1 MFSCFPDD
9 DKCEWRKLKGFI
21 EKFNSVHETDFML
34 SQCLDMDGLTG
45 PQPEFLVKNTQGKK
59 LVVEH
64 KIVVYPSDFLKRHRS
79 HHNFRYYLLS
89 HVSHA
94 FQDDVYIFTINE
106 SEIELSKT
114 ELKKI
119 AENIGNIL
127 LKNQDMIKKSCGV
140 QSSKPI
146 NWTFMRQ
153 TDYKRDNYT
162 SCKGVTIETICRD
175 PLSEE
180 FFREKEE
187 APAEIKKQLNK
198 HIEKTCIKFDGYS
211 DCLRIFVTELYGES
225 FCFSHEIL
233 LELIAS
239 MEIPKCIDQIWI
251 GYPEWVS
258 EDDYVTDYQLV
269 YPCREVTNR
278 Q

>member
-1 MFSCFPDD
+1 MLSDQIFPVKIEMFSCFPDD

-21 EKFNSVHETDFML
+21 EKFNSVHETDFMF

-79 HHNFRYYLLS
+79 HHNFRYYLLN
-89 HVSHA
+89 HISHA

-119 AENIGNIL
+119 AENTGNIL

-153 TDYKRDNYT
+153 TDYKREIIPHA
-162 SCKGVTIETICRD
+162 KEL
-175 PLSEE
+175 PLRP
-180 FFREKEE
+180 FAVILFQRNFLG
-187 APAEIKKQLNK
+187 KKKKPQRK
-198 HIEKTCIKFDGYS
+198 
-211 DCLRIFVTELYGES
+211 
-225 FCFSHEIL
+225 
-233 LELIAS
+233 
-239 MEIPKCIDQIWI
+239 
-251 GYPEWVS
+251 
-258 EDDYVTDYQLV
+258 
-269 YPCREVTNR
+269 
-278 Q
+278 